1 MKYKYIYIITDDYY
15 YFQDALRKVGT
26 QISVTFCG
34 NMTVTNLATST
45 SCSLN
50 NYIADKRR
58 LYKIKE
64 LK

>member
-15 YFQDALRKVGT
+15 YFSDALRKVGT

-34 NMTVTNLATST
+34 HMTVTNLATST
-45 SCSLN
+45 NCSLT
-50 NYIADKRR
+50 NYTADKRR